1 MQSIHWRN
9 GKVKH
14 ERIKEHD
21 TDRLSR
27 TQTSAV
33 SEHAN
38 KTGHYLLWD
47 EVKLIDQNPHWYSR
61 RVKEGIHIISDFTLT
76 ISTGTVDSPK
86 SSSSIVFDCRFNRTT
101 IGPCYCRSSS
111 GDSVD
116 LLSRTIC
123 TTVVV
128 SDWSVT
134 NLAHGSCVSRGVHPP
149 PPPAPHLVPRW
160 RYEFAFS
167 SEG

>member
-1 MQSIHWRN
+1 M
-9 GKVKH
+9 
-14 ERIKEHD
+14 KEHD
-21 TDRLSR
+21 RDILLSR

-38 KTGHYLLWD
+38 KTEHYLLWD
-47 EVKLIDQNPHWYSR
+47 EVKFIDRDPHWYSR

-101 IGPCYCRSSS
+101 IGPSYCRSSS

-128 SDWSVT
+128 SDWSIT
-134 NLAHGSCVSRGVHPP
+134 NLAHSSCISRGGGDPSTPLPP
-149 PPPAPHLVPRW
+149 CNTV
-160 RYEFAFS
+160 
-167 SEG
+167 GV